1 MELPSFYRKDLV
13 KKFPNNFSFIGL
25 QNHFT
30 SEYQKVVGTSPPKLV
45 VKHLA
50 QTFSTVWKKVKNKL
64 IFSEPLAQ
72 QSTPANQTKNSS
84 VILQKTRKAFQNLT
98 KRGKRCRRASTRW
111 AWMGHEQDQTEA
123 AWLFPLRPEKKGQS
137 SMHNIFLN

>member
-50 QTFSTVWKKVKNKL
+50 QTFSTVGNKVKN
-64 IFSEPLAQ
+64 I
-72 QSTPANQTKNSS
+72 
-84 VILQKTRKAFQNLT
+84 
-98 KRGKRCRRASTRW
+98 RASQI
-111 AWMGHEQDQTEA
+111 E
-123 AWLFPLRPEKKGQS
+123 
-137 SMHNIFLN
+137 